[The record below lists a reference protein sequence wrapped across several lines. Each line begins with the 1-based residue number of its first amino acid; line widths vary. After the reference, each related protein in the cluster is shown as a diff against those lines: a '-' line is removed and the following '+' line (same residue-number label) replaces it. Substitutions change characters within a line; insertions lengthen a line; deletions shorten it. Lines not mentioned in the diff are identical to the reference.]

1 MVLKM
6 RTLRVGIIIL
16 VIGVSLFFA
25 AHLRVKTP
33 KGSYEVSGG
42 PTVLG
47 PFLLEP
53 RQTLIVLNSA
63 SSDVI
68 SIHVVPAKS
77 WEATQN
83 VSLANPIFSADG
95 MRKKYS
101 VTFHLQYRGV
111 YYFVATAPDGTLVDS
126 AELMFEQ
133 TGLARD
139 LYVISIAAIIVGAAI
154 ITYNISKLLIKRKG

>member
-1 MVLKM
+1 MVLET
-6 RTLRVGIIIL
+6 RTLRIGIMTLAIA
-16 VIGVSLFFA
+16 VASLFA
-25 AHLRVKTP
+25 THIRTRTP
-33 KGSYEVSGG
+33 KLTGG
-42 PTVLG
+42 YQGEPMAIG

-63 SSDVI
+63 SSDNV
-68 SIHVVPAKS
+68 SIYVVPAKS